1 MARVKL
7 TLPDACHFQT
17 EVTVRIG
24 DINYGGHLGN
34 DAVLSLA
41 HEARLQY
48 FKSLGYSEID
58 IEGVGIVLADAVV
71 VYRAEAFHGE
81 QLTVRIALGD
91 FNPYVAATG
100 HIPASVY
107 LRHGRTAGNIVMFS
121 AQRSQLLRPRYQD
134 QDGDVFYELPY
145 EPQPDQ
151 GDDDFMLEVA

>member
-7 TLPDACHFQT
+7 TLPDVWRFDT
-17 EVTVRIG
+17 GLTVRIG

-71 VYRAEAFHGE
+71 VYRAEAFHGDA
-81 QLTVRIALGD
+81 LRVRVGLAD
-91 FNPYVAATG
+91 FNAYGFDMFYHLENPAAGKEIARIKTG
-100 HIPASVY
+100 IVFFDYQTRKIASIPPAF
-107 LRHGRTAGNIVMFS
+107 LQRAGLTELAAAAKES
-121 AQRSQLLRPRYQD
+121 A
-134 QDGDVFYELPY
+134 
-145 EPQPDQ
+145 
-151 GDDDFMLEVA
+151 

>member
-1 MARVKL
+1 LARVKL

-91 FNPYVAATG
+91 FNPYGFDMFYQLDNQAGGKEIARIKTG
-100 HIPASVY
+100 IVFFDYQTRKIAPIPSRF
-107 LRHGRTAGNIVMFS
+107 LERAGLTELAVPKES
-121 AQRSQLLRPRYQD
+121 A
-134 QDGDVFYELPY
+134 
-145 EPQPDQ
+145 
-151 GDDDFMLEVA
+151 